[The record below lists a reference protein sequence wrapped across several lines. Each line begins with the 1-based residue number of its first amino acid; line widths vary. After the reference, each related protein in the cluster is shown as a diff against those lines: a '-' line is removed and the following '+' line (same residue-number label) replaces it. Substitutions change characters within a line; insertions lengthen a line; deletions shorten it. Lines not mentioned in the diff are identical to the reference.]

1 MLAPAPCIL
10 VDREC
15 PREYSRAAAVAARL
29 LALAAARRVAPLAF
43 REICMTARAWPL
55 AFGAVLALALGACG
69 PSAAPAGKPPA
80 PPAPAGPAAAPPS
93 GAAQAAGT
101 AVAAPARPTPPETIK
116 VAFAADAAIYGPYF
130 VAIDKGYF
138 AEEGLEIDIVKA
150 GGGVSTPALVSG
162 ELQYSTSATSVVSA
176 AMQGAAVKVILTS
189 ADRAPYQMWSSTPD
203 VRTLA
208 DLAGKSVGVQAR
220 GDTFEIATRLL
231 LHKHGLDPNAV
242 IYAAIGTGSQ
252 RLVAMQTASVAA
264 MGIDVATLHQLK
276 AGDFQGN
283 FLADI
288 QEEVRM
294 PYQGAATT
302 DQEIREHRDRVRR
315 FLRAT
320 LKGRD
325 YFKAFRD
332 ASVDIIGKFN
342 GVPREANEADYDDVV
357 STLTEDGTAPLDDA
371 RADALLRASLN
382 GIEQVPPVEQMYDYS
397 LVREAYQEL
406 RASGWKPTR

>member
-1 MLAPAPCIL
+1 MSN
-10 VDREC
+10 V
-15 PREYSRAAAVAARL
+15 SRGAALGAL
-29 LALAAARRVAPLAF
+29 LTLALAACAP
-43 REICMTARAWPL
+43 TAASPTQ
-55 AFGAVLALALGACG
+55 
-69 PSAAPAGKPPA
+69 PQTAPAA
-80 PPAPAGPAAAPPS
+80 PPAATPSSAPA
-93 GAAQAAGT
+93 AAQAAPAT
-101 AVAAPARPTPPETIK
+101 AAAPTRPAPLETIK

-130 VAIDKGYF
+130 AAIDKGYF

-176 AMQGAAVKVILTS
+176 AIQGAPVKVILTS
-189 ADRAPYQMWSSTPD
+189 ADRAAYQMWSSTPD

-208 DLAGKSVGVQAR
+208 DLAGKPVGVQAR

-231 LHKHGLDPNAV
+231 LHKHGIDPNAV
-242 IYAAIGTGSQ
+242 IYAAIGTGGQ
-252 RLVAMQTASVAA
+252 RLLAMQTASVAA
-264 MGIDVATLHQLK
+264 MAIDVATLHQLK

-288 QEEVRM
+288 QQEVRM

-302 DQEIREHRDRVRR
+302 DQEIREHRDRVKR

-325 YFKAFRD
+325 YFKTFRD
-332 ASVDIIGKFN
+332 AAVTIVTKYN
-342 GVPREANEADYDDVV
+342 QLPREANEVDYDDALP
-357 STLTEDGTAPLDDA
+357 TLTEDGTAPLDDA

-382 GIEQVPPVEQMYDYS
+382 GIEQVPPIDQMYDYS
-397 LVREAYQEL
+397 LVREVYQEL
-406 RASGWKPTR
+406 RASGWQPSQ

>member
-1 MLAPAPCIL
+1 MGGAALG
-10 VDREC
+10 VR
-15 PREYSRAAAVAARL
+15 RATGGAAL
-29 LALAAARRVAPLAF
+29 GAL
-43 REICMTARAWPL
+43 
-55 AFGAVLALALGACG
+55 LALALGACAPG
-69 PSAAPAGKPPA
+69 AATPTKPQAPATPQAAAASGAPAATEAAPAASAPSRPA
-80 PPAPAGPAAAPPS
+80 
-93 GAAQAAGT
+93 QI
-101 AVAAPARPTPPETIK
+101 ETIK

-130 VAIDKGYF
+130 IAMDKGYF
-138 AEEGLEIDIVKA
+138 AEEGLEIEIVKA

-176 AMQGAAVKVILTS
+176 AIQGAAVKVILTS
-189 ADRAPYQMWSSTPD
+189 ADRAPYQMWSSTLD

-208 DLAGKSVGVQAR
+208 DLAGKPVGVQAR

-231 LHKHGLDPNAV
+231 LHKYGLDPNAV

-288 QEEVRM
+288 QQEVRM

-302 DQEIREHRDRVRR
+302 DQEIREHRNRAKR
-315 FLRAT
+315 FLQAT
-320 LKGRD
+320 LKGRA
-325 YFKAFRD
+325 YFKTFRD
-332 ASVDIIGKFN
+332 SSIDVLVKYNQA
-342 GVPREANEADYDDVV
+342 PRDANEADYDDVLP
-357 STLTEDGTAPLDDA
+357 TLTEDGTAPLEDA
-371 RADALLRASLN
+371 RADAALRASLN

-397 LVREAYQEL
+397 LVREEYQEL
-406 RASGWKPTR
+406 QARGWKPTR